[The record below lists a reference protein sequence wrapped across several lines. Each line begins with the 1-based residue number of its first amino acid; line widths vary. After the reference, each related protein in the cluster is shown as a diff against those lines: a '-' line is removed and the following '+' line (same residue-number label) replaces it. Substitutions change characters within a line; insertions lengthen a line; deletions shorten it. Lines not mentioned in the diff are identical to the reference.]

1 MSINY
6 QTVKNDIYS
15 NGDLDLWP
23 NDPKINRVLPLPQAQ
38 GKVKFGKDPIDGTKL
53 KLCGNDPVVKHS
65 IYSNGDLDLWPND
78 SKINRALPLLQGNHV
93 AKFGKDLI

>member
-15 NGDLDLWP
+15 NGDL
-23 NDPKINRVLPLPQAQ
+23 PQAQ
-38 GKVKFGKDPIDGTKL
+38 GKVKFGKDPIYGTKL

-65 IYSNGDLDLWPND
+65 IYSNGDLDL
-78 SKINRALPLLQGNHV
+78 
-93 AKFGKDLI
+93 